1 MGFTFSENDTAKEG
15 RATLQNLGSC
25 KPIDSSRNMRKF
37 CLSPLQNLGSCKPID
52 SSRNMRM
59 FCLSPPSRPSIYSY
73 SVLLAVILH

>member
-1 MGFTFSENDTAKEG
+1 MGFTFSENDTAKKG

-25 KPIDSSRNMRKF
+25 KT
-37 CLSPLQNLGSCKPID
+37 ID